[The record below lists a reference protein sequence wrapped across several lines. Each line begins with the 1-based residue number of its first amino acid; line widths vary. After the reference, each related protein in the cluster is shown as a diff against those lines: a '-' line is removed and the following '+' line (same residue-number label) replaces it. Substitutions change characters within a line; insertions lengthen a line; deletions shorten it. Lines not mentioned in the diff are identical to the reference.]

1 MNKKLGLDIVN
12 KEDTKLVQ
20 HLLGVLQSLEVDY
33 TLFFRTLS
41 RYKGNKADILKLC
54 LYHAPMKE
62 WLEDYDK
69 RLELNSISEEQRIR
83 QMLKTNPKYTLKNYI
98 LQEAIESAESNNYT
112 ILKKLFKAIK
122 SPYEEHPELER
133 WALATPIE
141 HKNLKL
147 SCSS

>member
-1 MNKKLGLDIVN
+1 MSFIVVRY
-12 KEDTKLVQ
+12 LQ
-20 HLLGVLQSLEVDY
+20 HLLGVLQGLEIDY

-41 RYKGNKADILKLC
+41 HYKGDKADILKLC
-54 LYHAPMKE
+54 LYHIPMKE

-69 RLELNSISEEQRIR
+69 ILELNSISEEQRIR

-98 LQEAIESAESNNYT
+98 LQEAIKSAESNDYT
-112 ILKKLFKAIK
+112 ILKKLFKAIQ

-133 WALATPIE
+133 WALATPTE